1 MQKLSLSE
9 EEKLS
14 RRDYLK
20 KKKKQSIDI
29 KVGSKKKYIIMAFVL
44 ILMLYVFVQF
54 YIYYRE
60 NNYRYLSDEL
70 VDKQPVYDIYYVS
83 VGYTYSPNSSL
94 NKMESNGFNE
104 TLVYKDLGFS
114 NIYPKGDFVYGLK
127 DTSISKINKAT
138 LEVSIVYEKDVK
150 KYTMYNDEIY
160 AIVGNTNKLV
170 YIDILKNETKDLGV
184 ENVTEILVDKNNVF
198 LCIDETTKKSLIRIN
213 KDGSDKKA
221 LTGNENVSY
230 IVQDETRIF
239 FVNKADGSKIYSVNK
254 DGSSLGKIADIKSVT
269 DTGIIEDVD
278 GSKYMFTADNILYY
292 VNTDDKRNLWKINL
306 ENKTT
311 EKVISMPVD
320 ILEEVEDTVF
330 YKVKDEKGV
339 YLYNLETKFTARVS
353 SRLITEFVVN
363 K

>member
-14 RRDYLK
+14 RKDYLK
-20 KKKKQSIDI
+20 KKKKQSIEI
-29 KVGSKKKYIIMAFVL
+29 KSGSKKKYIIMAFVL

-114 NIYPKGDFVYGLK
+114 NIHPQGDFVYGLK
-127 DTSISKINKAT
+127 DSSISKISKST
-138 LEVSIVYEKDVK
+138 LEVSVVYEKDVK
-150 KYTMYNDEIY
+150 KYTMYNNEIY

-170 YIDILKNETKDLGV
+170 YIDTLKNETKDLGI
-184 ENVTEILVDKNNVF
+184 ENVTEVLVDQNNLF
-198 LCIDETTKKSLIRIN
+198 LCVDETSKKTLVRIN
-213 KDGSDKKA
+213 KDGSDKKTI
-221 LTGNENVSY
+221 TGNENVSY
-230 IVQDETRIF
+230 IVQDDKRIF
-239 FVNKADGSKIYSVNK
+239 FINKSDGSKIYSVNK
-254 DGSSLGKIADIKSVT
+254 DGSGIAKVADIKSVT
-269 DTGIIEDVD
+269 DTGIIEDID
-278 GSKYMFTADNILYY
+278 GSKYMFTVNNVLYY
-292 VNTDDKRNLWKINL
+292 VNTEDKRNLWKVNL
-306 ENKTT
+306 ADKTT

-320 ILEEVEDTVF
+320 ILEEVENTVF

-339 YLYNLETKFTARVS
+339 YLFNLETKFTARVS